1 MRLRSGVIGET
12 QMTKAQPEQ
21 LLPRNDRIRK
31 AAKIIDENC
40 GRKVGGCTDS
50 IVNMLDWQDWW
61 CAGMNTLRRT
71 GSKEARRTDRQ
82 VAAWLDKGV
91 RLLNRLSSWPL
102 GFENFR
108 EDVRRWARLYED
120 DEEERRKWVRLT
132 SVQHAKEKR
141 VAAEAALHLCDEFAI
156 KPTTTKDGAFCA
168 LAAVMW
174 GDETADLQ
182 KHCIE
187 VLAPGYRTF
196 LARRSAESGQK

>member
-1 MRLRSGVIGET
+1 
-12 QMTKAQPEQ
+12 MTKAQPEH
-21 LLPRNDRIRK
+21 LLPRNERIRK
-31 AAKIIDENC
+31 AAKIIDEN
-40 GRKVGGCTDS
+40 RSQKVGGCTDS
-50 IVNMLDWQDWW
+50 IADMLDWQDWT
-61 CAGMNTLRRT
+61 CTGMNALRRT
-71 GSKEARRTDRQ
+71 ASKEARRTDRQ

-120 DEEERRKWVRLT
+120 EEEERRKWVPLT
-132 SVQHAKEKR
+132 SIQHAEAKR
-141 VAAEAALHLCDEFAI
+141 VAVEAALHLCDEFAI
-156 KPTTTKDGAFCA
+156 EPTTTKDGAFCA

>member
-1 MRLRSGVIGET
+1 
-12 QMTKAQPEQ
+12 MTKAQPEH
-21 LLPRNDRIRK
+21 LLPRNERIRK
-31 AAKIIDENC
+31 AAKIIDEN
-40 GRKVGGCTDS
+40 RSLKVGGCTDS
-50 IVNMLDWQDWW
+50 IANMLDWHDWR
-61 CAGMNTLRRT
+61 CTGMNALRRT
-71 GSKEARRTDRQ
+71 QSKEARRTERQ
-82 VAAWLDKGV
+82 VAAWLNKGV

-108 EDVRRWARLYED
+108 EDVRRWARLYE
-120 DEEERRKWVRLT
+120 EEERRKWVPLT
-132 SVQHAKEKR
+132 SIQHAEAKR

>member
-1 MRLRSGVIGET
+1 
-12 QMTKAQPEQ
+12 MTKAQPEQ
-21 LLPRNDRIRK
+21 LLPRNERIRK
-31 AAKIIDENC
+31 AAKIIDENR
-40 GRKVGGCTDS
+40 GQKVGGCTDS
-50 IVNMLDWQDWW
+50 IANMLDWQDWR
-61 CAGMNTLRRT
+61 CTGMNALRRT
-71 GSKEARRTDRQ
+71 ESKEARRTNQQ
-82 VAAWLDKGV
+82 VAAWLNKGA

-108 EDVRRWARLYED
+108 EDVRRWARLYE
-120 DEEERRKWVRLT
+120 EEERRKWVPLT
-132 SVQHAKEKR
+132 SIQHAEAKR

-168 LAAVMW
+168 LAAVIW

>member
-1 MRLRSGVIGET
+1 
-12 QMTKAQPEQ
+12 MTKAQPEQ
-21 LLPRNDRIRK
+21 LLPRDERIRK
-31 AAKIIDENC
+31 AAKLIDEN
-40 GRKVGGCTDS
+40 RSQKVGGCTDS
-50 IVNMLDWQDWW
+50 IANMLDWQDWR
-61 CAGMNTLRRT
+61 CTGMNVLRRT
-71 GSKEARRTDRQ
+71 ASKEARRTDRQ

-108 EDVRRWARLYED
+108 EDVRRWARLYKEEE
-120 DEEERRKWVRLT
+120 EEERRKWVPLT
-132 SVQHAKEKR
+132 SIQHAEAKR

-156 KPTTTKDGAFCA
+156 EPTTTKDGAFCA

-187 VLAPGYRTF
+187 ALAPGYRTF

>member
-1 MRLRSGVIGET
+1 MLS
-12 QMTKAQPEQ
+12 
-21 LLPRNDRIRK
+21 
-31 AAKIIDENC
+31 AAP
-40 GRKVGGCTDS
+40 
-50 IVNMLDWQDWW
+50 
-61 CAGMNTLRRT
+61 
-71 GSKEARRTDRQ
+71 SKEARRTERQ
-82 VAAWLDKGV
+82 VAAWPNEGV

-120 DEEERRKWVRLT
+120 EEEERRKWAPLT
-132 SVQHAKEKR
+132 SIQHAEAKR
-141 VAAEAALHLCDEFAI
+141 VAAEAALHLCHEFAI

-187 VLAPGYRTF
+187 VLAPGYQTF
-196 LARRSAESGQK
+196 IARRSAESGQK

>member
-1 MRLRSGVIGET
+1 
-12 QMTKAQPEQ
+12 MTKAQPEQ
-21 LLPRNDRIRK
+21 LLPRNERIRK
-31 AAKIIDENC
+31 AAKIIDENR
-40 GRKVGGCTDS
+40 GQKVGGCTDS
-50 IVNMLDWQDWW
+50 IANMLDWQDWR
-61 CAGMNTLRRT
+61 CTGMNALRRT
-71 GSKEARRTDRQ
+71 ESKEARRTNQQ
-82 VAAWLDKGV
+82 VAAWLNKGA

-108 EDVRRWARLYED
+108 EDVRRWARLYE
-120 DEEERRKWVRLT
+120 EEERRKWVPLT
-132 SVQHAKEKR
+132 SIQHAEAKR

-156 KPTTTKDGAFCA
+156 KPTTTKNGAFCE

>member
-1 MRLRSGVIGET
+1 
-12 QMTKAQPEQ
+12 MTKAQPEH
-21 LLPRNDRIRK
+21 LLPRNERIRK
-31 AAKIIDENC
+31 AAKIIDEN
-40 GRKVGGCTDS
+40 RSLKVGGCTDS
-50 IVNMLDWQDWW
+50 IANMLDWHDWR
-61 CAGMNTLRRT
+61 CTGMNALRRT
-71 GSKEARRTDRQ
+71 QSKEARRTERQ
-82 VAAWLDKGV
+82 VAAWLNKGV

-120 DEEERRKWVRLT
+120 EEEERRKWVPLT
-132 SVQHAKEKR
+132 SIQHAEAKR

-182 KHCIE
+182 K
-187 VLAPGYRTF
+187 LYRGAC
-196 LARRSAESGQK
+196 ARLPHISREAKRRIGTKIVRVRR

>member
-1 MRLRSGVIGET
+1 
-12 QMTKAQPEQ
+12 MTKAQPEQ
-21 LLPRNDRIRK
+21 LLPRNERIRK
-31 AAKIIDENC
+31 AAKIIDEN
-40 GRKVGGCTDS
+40 RSQKVGGCTDS
-50 IVNMLDWQDWW
+50 IANMLDWQDWR
-61 CAGMNTLRRT
+61 CTGMNALRRT
-71 GSKEARRTDRQ
+71 ASKEARRTDRQ

-120 DEEERRKWVRLT
+120 EEEERRKWVRLT
-132 SVQHAKEKR
+132 SIQHAEAKR

-187 VLAPGYRTF
+187 VLAPGYR
-196 LARRSAESGQK
+196 SAESGQK

>member
-1 MRLRSGVIGET
+1 
-12 QMTKAQPEQ
+12 MTKAQPEH
-21 LLPRNDRIRK
+21 LLPRNERIRK
-31 AAKIIDENC
+31 AAKIIDEN
-40 GRKVGGCTDS
+40 RSLKVGGCTDS
-50 IVNMLDWQDWW
+50 IANMLDWHDWR
-61 CAGMNTLRRT
+61 CTGMNALRRT
-71 GSKEARRTDRQ
+71 QSKEARRTERQ
-82 VAAWLDKGV
+82 VAAWLNKGV

-108 EDVRRWARLYED
+108 EDVRRWARLYE
-120 DEEERRKWVRLT
+120 EEERRKWVPLT
-132 SVQHAKEKR
+132 SIQHAEAKR

-196 LARRSAESGQK
+196 IARRSAESGQK